1 VAEIINLRQARK
13 GKERLRRE
21 TTAAQNRVTFG
32 TSKAVLK
39 QSRTVETLKTARL
52 DSHRL
57 ERSDHEP
64 D

>member
-13 GKERLRRE
+13 GKERLHRE

-39 QSRTVETLKTARL
+39 QSRTVESLKTARL

-57 ERSDHEP
+57 ERSDHDP